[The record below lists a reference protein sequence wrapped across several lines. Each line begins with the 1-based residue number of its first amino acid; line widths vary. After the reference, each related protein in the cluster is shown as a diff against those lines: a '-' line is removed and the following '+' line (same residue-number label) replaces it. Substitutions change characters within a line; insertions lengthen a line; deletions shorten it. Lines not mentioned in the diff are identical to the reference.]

1 MRKPQENKKAKRR
14 GSLSIVFA
22 LCTGVILGLSLG
34 AYIDHFTM
42 TGEKL
47 STVLLGWIVGIYFG
61 AILQIVIHEAGHLV
75 FGLLT
80 GYRFLSFR
88 IGSFMWIKK
97 DGKLHYRQLSLAG
110 TGGQCLMIPPD
121 LIDGKMPTLLYN
133 FGGSIFNLLSALLF
147 LGLSVLWLRDPFWH
161 IFFVANTLCA
171 VILAATNGIP
181 MRLNSVDN
189 DGYNAYSVMRSP
201 EAMRALWIQLKVS
214 EQITNGIRLKD
225 MPEEWF
231 TVPDD
236 AAMHNSMVAAVGVFA
251 CNRLMDEWRFQKA
264 DALMKHLLE
273 IDSGIIG
280 IHRALLTCDRM
291 FCEMITQNRP
301 EIVNAMLDKQQK
313 NYMKAMKQNPSVI
326 RTQYVYELLVKK
338 NTAAAQAAAKCFD
351 KYTKQYPYPEEVT
364 AERELM
370 RIADTRVQQMQVN

>member
-1 MRKPQENKKAKRR
+1 MRKTQENKKAKRR
-14 GSLSIVFA
+14 GSLTIIFA
-22 LCTGVILGLSLG
+22 ICVGVILGFCMG
-34 AYIDHFTM
+34 NYINTFT
-42 TGEKL
+42 TSGDNL
-47 STVLLGWIVGIYFG
+47 STVLLAWIVGVYFG
-61 AILQIVIHEAGHLV
+61 VILQTVIHEAGHLV

-97 DGKLHYRQLSLAG
+97 DGKLHYCQLSLAG

-121 LIDGKMPTLLYN
+121 LVDGKMPTMLYN
-133 FGGSIFNLLSALLF
+133 FGGSIFNLLSALAF
-147 LGLSVLWLRDPFWH
+147 LGLSALFANDVFWH
-161 IFFVANTLCA
+161 IVFVGNTLCA
-171 VILAATNGIP
+171 VILSATNGIP

-214 EQITNGIRLKD
+214 EHITKGVRLKD

-231 TVPDD
+231 AVPDD
-236 AAMHNSMVAAVGVFA
+236 ATMHNSMVAAVGVFA

-291 FCEMITQNRP
+291 FCEMITQNRQ
-301 EIVNAMLDKQQK
+301 EIVDAMLDKQQK
-313 NYMKAMKQNPSVI
+313 NYMKAMKQNPTVI

-338 NTAAAQAAAKCFD
+338 NVAAAQAAAKCFD
-351 KYTKQYPYPEEVT
+351 KYTRQYPYPEEVT

-370 RIADTRVQQMQVN
+370 RIADTRFQQMQVN